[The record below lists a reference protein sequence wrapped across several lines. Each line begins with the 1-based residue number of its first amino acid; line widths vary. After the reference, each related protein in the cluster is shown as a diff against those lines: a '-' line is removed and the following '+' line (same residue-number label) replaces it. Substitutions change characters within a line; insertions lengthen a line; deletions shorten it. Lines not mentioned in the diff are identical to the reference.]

1 MPGDYTLGK
10 VCSLLDNLR
19 RNFESQTKRKLKT
32 VLVFMLFMQVAR
44 STLRFTKTAPI
55 ATNVAVSCSG
65 PGAQLS
71 SSLKR
76 LAATAAAASSPTFK
90 DRR

>member
-32 VLVFMLFMQVAR
+32 VLVFMLFMQVA
-44 STLRFTKTAPI
+44 
-55 ATNVAVSCSG
+55 VYAVLDFAFHQN
-65 PGAQLS
+65 GANCN
-71 SSLKR
+71 
-76 LAATAAAASSPTFK
+76 
-90 DRR
+90 